1 MSERNRI
8 YFKDIGR
15 YVLEPISFYVKVFT
29 PDFYM
34 GMHNHSYFEFMYA
47 EKGSFTIETMK
58 DPEKIDQSEIASLTV
73 HQGEFIFI
81 DAYLFHRLKIT
92 DENATIYNI
101 ELEPKS
107 PEEYN
112 PFNVNALMPIRY
124 NALIEETNLK
134 NIAKATS
141 GGGYTILSDNSK
153 VLLAFHNLI
162 TSLLK
167 NNLNKKI
174 TLAMAAEAA
183 GISKEYLAAQ
193 FKKMTGKTVLQT
205 LTLMRISK
213 SLQLLRESNFPVTE
227 IARQAGFSSYG
238 QMLYEFRK
246 CTGITPTECR
256 ASFFTDEIDH
266 TSQLYKSVA
275 IRVNEEDFLLDDDAF
290 YHAFFKKDIGK

>member
-124 NALIEETNLK
+124 TALIEETNLK

-141 GGGYTILSDNSK
+141 GGG
-153 VLLAFHNLI
+153 
-162 TSLLK
+162 
-167 NNLNKKI
+167 
-174 TLAMAAEAA
+174 TL
-183 GISKEYLAAQ
+183 
-193 FKKMTGKTVLQT
+193 F
-205 LTLMRISK
+205 
-213 SLQLLRESNFPVTE
+213 
-227 IARQAGFSSYG
+227 
-238 QMLYEFRK
+238 
-246 CTGITPTECR
+246 
-256 ASFFTDEIDH
+256 
-266 TSQLYKSVA
+266 
-275 IRVNEEDFLLDDDAF
+275 
-290 YHAFFKKDIGK
+290 

>member
-141 GGGYTILSDNSK
+141 GGGVHYS
-153 VLLAFHNLI
+153 
-162 TSLLK
+162 
-167 NNLNKKI
+167 
-174 TLAMAAEAA
+174 E
-183 GISKEYLAAQ
+183 
-193 FKKMTGKTVLQT
+193 
-205 LTLMRISK
+205 R
-213 SLQLLRESNFPVTE
+213 
-227 IARQAGFSSYG
+227 
-238 QMLYEFRK
+238 
-246 CTGITPTECR
+246 
-256 ASFFTDEIDH
+256 
-266 TSQLYKSVA
+266 
-275 IRVNEEDFLLDDDAF
+275 
-290 YHAFFKKDIGK
+290 